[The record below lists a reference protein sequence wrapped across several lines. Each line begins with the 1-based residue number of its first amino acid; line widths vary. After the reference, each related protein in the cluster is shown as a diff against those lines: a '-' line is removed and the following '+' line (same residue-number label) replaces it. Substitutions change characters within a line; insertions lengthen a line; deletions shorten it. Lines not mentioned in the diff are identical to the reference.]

1 MIKIKE
7 LLTPNSV
14 LNKKEHNKPYVLL
27 LKDFKSYDDILKY
40 RHMIRDLELVP
51 IKSDEMYQ
59 KYHSIDTQKL
69 LESIDFT
76 DSPILFKEN
85 EFPYLLP
92 NDVSQYL
99 IWIQKGTPEKMIL
112 KFVQSKIDKYGD
124 DVILFE
130 RPLNIKT
137 ELVKGSFPHI
147 RHIHFWFKKT

>member
-1 MIKIKE
+1 MINIKE

-85 EFPYLLP
+85 E
-92 NDVSQYL
+92 L

-147 RHIHFWFKKT
+147 RHIHFWFKKI